1 MNQSTDE
8 LEGRNQI
15 DECYG
20 EVQVLTCTVRWLPKK
35 KKEKRRGEV
44 ESCDGKEDRR

>member
-20 EVQVLTCTVRWLPKK
+20 GSSIDLHRKVAA
-35 KKEKRRGEV
+35 KEEKGRKERGGGEL
-44 ESCDGKEDRR
+44 